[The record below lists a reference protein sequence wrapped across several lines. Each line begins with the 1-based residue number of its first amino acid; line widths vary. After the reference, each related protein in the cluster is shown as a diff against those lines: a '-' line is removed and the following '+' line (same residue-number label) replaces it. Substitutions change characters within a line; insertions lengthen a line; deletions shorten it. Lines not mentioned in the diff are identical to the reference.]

1 MLPPGRSFH
10 GVRRSAVAIMITAM
24 TDCAPGERD
33 GTHIARVPANS
44 PFEFHVSPNIS
55 LGTIGTAVVLSAAAI
70 PTTAL
75 VAICTAHGHW
85 PIAFFGILT
94 FAGLLFGFLGGRRSL
109 RRSERIF
116 LHEGQVVIERLT
128 SSRQRSHTCLPQFG
142 LRIERLLDPDYGHL
156 ALVLCHRDRR
166 VEIARDLS
174 PAEREQF
181 ESAFMA
187 ALDAAG
193 PRIRATTRTRLGRIP
208 EENCP

>member
-1 MLPPGRSFH
+1 
-10 GVRRSAVAIMITAM
+10 MITAM

-55 LGTIGTAVVLSAAAI
+55 LGTIGTVVVLSAAAI

-85 PIAFFGILT
+85 PIAFFGIIT

-193 PRIRATTRTRLGRIP
+193 PRIRATTRTRLG
-208 EENCP
+208 

>member
-1 MLPPGRSFH
+1 MTLAATPHKITDAFGIFIRLSARGPPANSDFGIVNRPGGMLPPGGSFH
-10 GVRRSAVAIMITAM
+10 GVRRSAATIMITAM

-109 RRSERIF
+109 SYRSA
-116 LHEGQVVIERLT
+116 
-128 SSRQRSHTCLPQFG
+128 SSSMRGRSSSKG
-142 LRIERLLDPDYGHL
+142 
-156 ALVLCHRDRR
+156 
-166 VEIARDLS
+166 
-174 PAEREQF
+174 
-181 ESAFMA
+181 
-187 ALDAAG
+187 
-193 PRIRATTRTRLGRIP
+193 
-208 EENCP
+208 